1 MIKIVVCI
9 KQVIDPDIPIS
20 LFKIDQEK
28 KKALPPEGTPP
39 LLSSFDENALEAAL
53 KIKDVQEAQIFVL
66 SLGAK
71 IAKNVI
77 KKTLAFGVEDVIL
90 LENEAFENL
99 DGYSTAYVLAS
110 AIKKIGDCDLIFC
123 GRQAADTDAGQVGP
137 GIAEFLEIPSIT
149 VANKVEVIEGKIR
162 AERETEEGYQIVEVP
177 MPAVITANN
186 KIGVLRYPVLK
197 AVIAAQKRKIPTWSV
212 EDIDIDE
219 FAVNRTTLSELYI
232 PERKAVDDQVILNGD
247 TPEDNAEKLALMLRE
262 ANII

>member
-110 AIKKIGDCDLIFC
+110 AIKKIGDCDLILC

>member
-1 MIKIVVCI
+1 MIKIVVCM

-20 LFKIDQEK
+20 LFKIDPEN

-71 IAKNVI
+71 IAKPVI
-77 KKTLAFGVEDVIL
+77 KKTLAFGVEEVIL

-99 DGYSTAYVLAS
+99 DGYSTAYILAS
-110 AIKKIGDCDLIFC
+110 AIKKMGDCDLILC

-137 GIAEFLEIPSIT
+137 GIAEFLDVPSIT
-149 VANKVEVIEGKIR
+149 VANKVEVIDGKIR
-162 AERETEEGYQIVEVP
+162 AERETEDGYQIVEAP

-212 EDIDIDE
+212 EEIGIDE

-232 PERKAVDDQVILNGD
+232 PERKTVNDQVILNGD
-247 TPEDNAEKLALMLRE
+247 APEDNAEKLAFMLRE